1 MPPRTRKPIVPFAV
15 ITLFAAAMAAG
26 IALGEPRQVLSQA
39 IRICLSC
46 IGIG

>member
-1 MPPRTRKPIVPFAV
+1 MKRSSLVVLAV
-15 ITLFAAAMAAG
+15 FGLLFLAG
-26 IALGEPRQVLSQA
+26 ISAGEPQRVLDQA

>member
-1 MPPRTRKPIVPFAV
+1 MIVLAF
-15 ITLFAAAMAAG
+15 FAALFLAG
-26 IALGEPRQVLSQA
+26 ISAGEPERVLDQA